1 MTVRPTSKSSVLPGF
16 AYALLALTG
25 LLALPGTFP
34 ATSRAAAMTPPQEI
48 NPDGYTSARV
58 CGECHHDIYESW
70 KNSLHAFSLTDP
82 IFDTAYMLAIKEG
95 GEEARVL
102 CLRCHAPMTTY
113 NRDYFLELGVTREG
127 VSCDFCHTIT
137 AVHLD
142 RPDNPYSIDPGLVK
156 RSVIRQ
162 ADSPAHEV
170 AYSELHGTS
179 EFCGGCHNYV
189 SPSGSGIM
197 TTYDE
202 WKRSP
207 YATEGTQCQD
217 CHMVLSAGRV
227 VEERVKSSATQ
238 IHLHRL
244 IHDTDQLR
252 SALTVEITES
262 RRTADSF
269 VVEVTVENVGS
280 GHAVPTGMPSR
291 EVVLSVTV
299 EGSRRDQS
307 AERRF
312 RKVVAD
318 ASGRPLQHDFEA
330 LLYGARVLNDTR
342 IGPRETR
349 VERFR
354 FNTPAPGPVTV
365 TAVLSYRYAPRILRV
380 QQMNIRLASAQRT
393 VY

>member
-1 MTVRPTSKSSVLPGF
+1 MGRTGAKILLPPLIVLVGF
-16 AYALLALTG
+16 AG
-25 LLALPGTFP
+25 ILPLPDTSA
-34 ATSRAAAMTPPQEI
+34 ATSRAAARAPRQEI
-48 NPDGYTSARV
+48 NDDGYTSARV
-58 CGECHHDIYESW
+58 CGECHRDIYESW

-82 IFDTAYMLAIKEG
+82 IFDTAYMLAVKEAG
-95 GEEARVL
+95 QEARVF

-113 NRDYFLELGVTREG
+113 NGDYLLELGVTREG

-142 RPDNPYSIDPGLVK
+142 RPDNPYSIDPGPVK
-156 RSVIRQ
+156 RSVIRN

-189 SPSGSGIM
+189 APGGSGIM

-202 WKRSP
+202 WKRGP

-217 CHMVLSAGRV
+217 CHMVLSPGRV
-227 VEERVKSSATQ
+227 VEERIKSSATQ

-269 VVEVTVENVGS
+269 VVEVKVENVGS

-291 EVVLSVTV
+291 EVVLSVPAA
-299 EGSRRDQS
+299 GPRRDQS

-312 RKVVAD
+312 RKVVAAD
-318 ASGRPLQHDFEA
+318 SGRPLQRDHEA

-342 IGPRETR
+342 ARPPAVIGHQKLSARRDVARRLVSLEREA
-349 VERFR
+349 FR
-354 FNTPAPGPVTV
+354 
-365 TAVLSYRYAPRILRV
+365 
-380 QQMNIRLASAQRT
+380 
-393 VY
+393 